1 MYAQLNRL
9 LVGTDLFSL
18 NMELK
23 QDGRTV
29 CCNYTDVGRE
39 APGTGKK
46 KEGGRGLEEALWA
59 FLGSI
64 LCLPLV

>member
-1 MYAQLNRL
+1 MYTQLNRL

-29 CCNYTDVGRE
+29 SCNHTDVRGG
-39 APGTGKK
+39 GTMGHII
-46 KEGGRGLEEALWA
+46 A
-59 FLGSI
+59 
-64 LCLPLV
+64 